1 MDTVFYENFRK
12 KLTIGDYIVAFYIIA
27 IFVFEN
33 EKYGM
38 LFSIIQLLFFGF
50 LAWMVFKTKN
60 FQ

>member
-50 LAWMVFKTKN
+50 LFRFKL
-60 FQ
+60 

>member
-38 LFSIIQLLFFGF
+38 LLNIRPLSF
-50 LAWMVFKTKN
+50 LYSPAIYML
-60 FQ
+60 